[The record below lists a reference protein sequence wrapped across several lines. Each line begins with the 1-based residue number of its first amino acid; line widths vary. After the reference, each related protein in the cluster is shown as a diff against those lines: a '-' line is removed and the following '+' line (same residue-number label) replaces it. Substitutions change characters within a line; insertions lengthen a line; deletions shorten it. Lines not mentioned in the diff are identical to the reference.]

1 MAAVEDVRF
10 TQRDAL
16 LVVDVQR
23 DFCAGGA
30 LAVPDG
36 DAVVPVVNR
45 LIERA
50 VVAGVVVAASRDWHP
65 PDHCSFREQGGPWPA
80 HCVQETP
87 GAAFHPELKLPPQTI
102 LVSKGTDPQREQYSA
117 FDGTGLAEQLR
128 SRGVERVWVVGL
140 ALDYCVKASALD
152 AKRAGFETFV
162 VLPATRP
169 VDPETGRAAVQQLRD
184 AGVRIVE
191 EAPDG

>member
-45 LIERA
+45 LLERA
-50 VVAGVVVAASRDWHP
+50 VAAGAVVAASRDWHP
-65 PDHCSFREQGGPWPA
+65 PDHCSFRQQGGPWPA
-80 HCVQETP
+80 HCVQGTP
-87 GAAFHPELKLPPQTI
+87 GAAFHPELKLPPQTLLI
-102 LVSKGTDPQREQYSA
+102 SKGQDPQREQYSA

-152 AKRAGFETFV
+152 ARREGFETVV

-169 VDPETGRAAVQQLRD
+169 VEQESGRAAVQQLRD